1 MLGAGTGGCTCK
13 AKRQAAQ
20 ELDITYLWHA
30 RIAKHTGRQRGKH
43 AGMHGCTLA
52 CNTTAASAHNESSA
66 RGVP

>member
-1 MLGAGTGGCTCK
+1 MQEKCK
-13 AKRQAAQ
+13 KPRQQQ

-30 RIAKHTGRQRGKH
+30 RIAKAYWQTARKQA
-43 AGMHGCTLA
+43 AGISGCTLA